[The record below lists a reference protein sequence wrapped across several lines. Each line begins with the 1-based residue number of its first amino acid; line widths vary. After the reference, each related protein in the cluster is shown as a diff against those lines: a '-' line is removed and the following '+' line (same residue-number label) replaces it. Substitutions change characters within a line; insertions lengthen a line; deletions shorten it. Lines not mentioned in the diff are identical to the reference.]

1 MEAVIELAFSNKI
14 EVQSHARHLK
24 DTSTGNYISLKAK
37 LRFLITT
44 IEESAVL
51 IISYLRPAYLGKKTS
66 RLIKDPFK
74 KQNAEVCT

>member
-1 MEAVIELAFSNKI
+1 MEAVMKLAFSNKI

-51 IISYLRPAYLGKKTS
+51 IIS
-66 RLIKDPFK
+66 
-74 KQNAEVCT
+74 

>member
-24 DTSTGNYISLKAK
+24 DTSTGNYISLQAK

-51 IISYLRPAYLGKKTS
+51 IIS
-66 RLIKDPFK
+66 
-74 KQNAEVCT
+74 